1 LCIGGVQVARGYL
14 QRPGLTAERF
24 VPDPF
29 SAEAGARLYRTGD
42 VVRRIRDGEV
52 EYLGRA
58 DQQVKIRGFRIELG
72 EVEAVIRQHPL
83 VREVAAV
90 VRGEGTEQSQL
101 VAYVVGNES
110 EDRERSLSELRAY
123 VAARL
128 PEYMTPSLFVELDH
142 LPLTQNGKL
151 DRRALPEPERRVEV
165 EYVAPGNA
173 VEEVLTDVWR
183 TVLGLK
189 RVGVK
194 DNFFEL
200 GGHSLLAT
208 QIVSHVKDIFDLDV
222 PVRSLF
228 ETPTISELAIA
239 LAEKSE
245 DPQAIK
251 TIARTFIEL
260 QNLSEDE
267 VRSRLLER
275 EKAVGAT

>member
-1 LCIGGVQVARGYL
+1 MA
-14 QRPGLTAERF
+14 
-24 VPDPF
+24 
-29 SAEAGARLYRTGD
+29 
-42 VVRRIRDGEV
+42 
-52 EYLGRA
+52 
-58 DQQVKIRGFRIELG
+58 
-72 EVEAVIRQHPL
+72 
-83 VREVAAV
+83 
-90 VRGEGTEQSQL
+90 
-101 VAYVVGNES
+101 
-110 EDRERSLSELRAY
+110 
-123 VAARL
+123 
-128 PEYMTPSLFVELDH
+128 PSLFVELDH

-189 RVGVK
+189 QVGVK

-208 QIVSHVKDIFDLDV
+208 QIVSQVKEIFDVDL
-222 PVRSLF
+222 PLRNLF
-228 ETPTISELAIA
+228 ETPTISGLA
-239 LAEKSE
+239 LTLVEKSE

-251 TIARTFIEL
+251 TIAQTFIEL